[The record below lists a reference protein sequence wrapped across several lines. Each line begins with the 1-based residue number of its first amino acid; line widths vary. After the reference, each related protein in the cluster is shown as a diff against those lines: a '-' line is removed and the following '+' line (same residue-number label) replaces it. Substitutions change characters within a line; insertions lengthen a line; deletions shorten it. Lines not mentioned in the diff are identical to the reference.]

1 MAAITVVTG
10 AAGALGR
17 AVLATLTE
25 RGDTVVAL
33 DRASAALDALGSTVA
48 ETDRAGAAPDTLG
61 RATGTPGPDVD
72 GVGRIHPIGVDLAD
86 RGSVLDAWKRV
97 DEVGAPTGLVAL
109 AGGFTPGKLAD
120 LDEDTFTGLWEGNV
134 STLLWSAQQAA
145 SRMPRGSSIVTVG
158 SKTAVTGKAPVGH
171 AASKAAVVRVTELL
185 ADELRP
191 AGIRVNTVL
200 PSVLD
205 TPANRSWMS
214 PDLVAKAVSTAA
226 VAKVIAFLLSDDAS
240 PISGARI
247 PVYGD
252 A

>member
-1 MAAITVVTG
+1 MTGLVVVTG

-17 AVLATLTE
+17 AVLADLTA
-25 RGDTVVAL
+25 RGRTVVAL
-33 DRASAALDALGSTVA
+33 DRD
-48 ETDRAGAAPDTLG
+48 GAAPEALD
-61 RATGTPGPDVD
+61 DV
-72 GVGRIHPIGVDLAD
+72 HPIAVDLAD
-86 RGSVLDAWKRV
+86 RASVLAAWKRV
-97 DEVGAPTGLVAL
+97 DEIGTPSGLVTL
-109 AGGFTPGKLAD
+109 AGGFAPGRLAD

-158 SKTAVTGKAPVGH
+158 SKTAVAGKAPVGH

-191 AGIRVNTVL
+191 AGIRVNSVL

-205 TPANRSWMS
+205 TPANRSWLS
-214 PDLVAKAVSTAA
+214 PESAAKAVSTAA
-226 VAKVIAFLLSDDAS
+226 VAKVIAFLLSDDAA

-252 A
+252 S